1 MLRNLGTAA
10 DQAGLND
17 REDLE
22 PLSTHDLRHTTISH
36 RIAAGLDVVTV
47 ARMAGD
53 TVEVILKTYAGD
65 FERAKRNEE
74 IRERLAAGTAIRLA

>member
-1 MLRNLGTAA
+1 MLRDLGTAA
-10 DQAGLND
+10 DRAGLND

-22 PLSTHDLRHTTISH
+22 PLSTHDLRYTTISH
-36 RIAAGLDVVTV
+36 RIAARLDVVTV

-53 TVEVILKTYAGD
+53 TVEVTLKTYAGD